1 MLLEIYNH
9 KQLHTESIES
19 EKYIGHDVKVFTMLK
34 SPALLMKYKFFSII
48 GVKMKFME
56 IEKMSYIY
64 VENMVLYL
72 QLGIGNLEM
81 ELIMRQFQI
90 IRGKCQIKNAVVFSK
105 LCLIL
110 KLEKI
115 N

>member
-1 MLLEIYNH
+1 
-9 KQLHTESIES
+9 
-19 EKYIGHDVKVFTMLK
+19 
-34 SPALLMKYKFFSII
+34 
-48 GVKMKFME
+48 MKFME

-90 IRGKCQIKNAVVFSK
+90 IRGKYQIKNAVVFSK

-110 KLEKI
+110 KRRYIQLLTFLLTWIPNFI
-115 N
+115 NRYMNKRSILVILLRTGC